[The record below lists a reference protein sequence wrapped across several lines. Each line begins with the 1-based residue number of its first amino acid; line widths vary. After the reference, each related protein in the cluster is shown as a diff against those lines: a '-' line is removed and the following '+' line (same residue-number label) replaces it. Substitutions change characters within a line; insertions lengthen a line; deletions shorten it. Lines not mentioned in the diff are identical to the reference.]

1 MSSKCCL
8 TGYSEKE
15 TLKKSLGWMSSWAD
29 GLAKDMMV
37 IQDCLGKIGGSGC
50 CERQLHT
57 NYSHSTKE
65 ELESE
70 LDSIKALIGGLRT
83 KIVKSYT
90 DDGETILASLSR
102 SFREI
107 HEQCGGKA
115 PIPIDGWGKRL
126 LIDERM
132 KSIGIQST
140 NKYAYVEIAGNTDF
154 FCGRSG
160 EEMFRIV
167 DEQIDAAL
175 KTMFNSS
182 LVVKENPDRTP
193 IIILFQEQ
201 EVVNML
207 SGRIGTF
214 TIFDEN
220 DQRLH
225 VNISAMERLL
235 MKWKNA
241 RIFFLKEDM
250 DEFDFENFKKEN
262 GSEMKDAEGPGVS
275 IVPFSKILDSNMRY
289 DGV

>member
-1 MSSKCCL
+1 
-8 TGYSEKE
+8 
-15 TLKKSLGWMSSWAD
+15 
-29 GLAKDMMV
+29 
-37 IQDCLGKIGGSGC
+37 
-50 CERQLHT
+50 
-57 NYSHSTKE
+57 
-65 ELESE
+65 
-70 LDSIKALIGGLRT
+70 
-83 KIVKSYT
+83 
-90 DDGETILASLSR
+90 
-102 SFREI
+102 
-107 HEQCGGKA
+107 
-115 PIPIDGWGKRL
+115 
-126 LIDERM
+126 
-132 KSIGIQST
+132 
-140 NKYAYVEIAGNTDF
+140 
-154 FCGRSG
+154 
-160 EEMFRIV
+160 
-167 DEQIDAAL
+167 
-175 KTMFNSS
+175 MFNSS